1 MPIKKRNDNVSF
13 VAIRFTVRTFPN
25 EIAQHGFRNLG
36 IDFIC
41 KRMPQHGRGNRQI
54 KQAKPTAHKRQSASD
69 IPLVLQRNRL
79 KTDRDG
85 NLAIDGLLQEFFVKT
100 LNSSKDG
107 KFPFGIF
114 SQVFPSIEPVSR
126 NQRQYKYCQSEGL
139 PDSYLGK
146 SRSFKPLYDGSTT
159 LSYRSNE
166 NHRL

>member
-1 MPIKKRNDNVSF
+1 MLLRQRQLVGAGKDLDQGNFEWRKWKRAIKSVPTLVPLTGDAGMPIKKRNDNVSF
-13 VAIRFTVRTFPN
+13 VAIRFAVRTFPN
-25 EIAQHGFRNLG
+25 KIAQHGFRNLG

-100 LNSSKDG
+100 LNSSQYG

-114 SQVFPSIEPVSR
+114 SQVFPSI
-126 NQRQYKYCQSEGL
+126 
-139 PDSYLGK
+139 
-146 SRSFKPLYDGSTT
+146 KPGS
-159 LSYRSNE
+159 
-166 NHRL
+166 